1 MAQDDI
7 VRVRVTWT
15 EGLQFV
21 AQGERSGIAFVMDS
35 VTEHNDR
42 GSGVRPM
49 EALLLSLAGCTGM
62 DVISILQKK
71 RQRVTGFRVNVRGIR
86 AEEHPRRYVRIELEY
101 VVRGWNISAEAVARS
116 IELSQTKYC
125 SVSATLNAE
134 LVHTYRIE
142 QESVPSSD

>member
-7 VRVRVTWT
+7 VRARVTWT

-21 AQGERSGIAFVMDS
+21 AQGERSGAAFIMDS
-35 VTEHNDR
+35 ATEHGGL

>member
-7 VRVRVTWT
+7 VRAHVTWT

-21 AQGERSGIAFVMDS
+21 AQGERSGVAFVMDS
-35 VTEHNDR
+35 ATEHNDR

-71 RQRVTGFRVNVRGIR
+71 RQRVTGFRVNVRGVR

-142 QESVPSSD
+142 RESVPSSD